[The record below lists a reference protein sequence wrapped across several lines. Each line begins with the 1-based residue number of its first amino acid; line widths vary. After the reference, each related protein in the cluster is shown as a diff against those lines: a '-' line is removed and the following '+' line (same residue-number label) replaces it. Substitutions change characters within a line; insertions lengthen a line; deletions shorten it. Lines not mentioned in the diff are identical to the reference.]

1 MLRWSCAGWTRPASR
16 ASRPWPAT
24 QPYAYRQPTDGADGW
39 PTAAPEDVGLDR
51 SAVEALV
58 RAVAHDGAG
67 LIHSLQ
73 IVRGGK
79 LVLDEYFHGYTAS
92 DLHRLASA
100 TKSVASLLVGAA
112 IDRGRIPGVDAPLLP
127 LLGRSGDGAAPA
139 WRKETLGDLLTM
151 SMGLDWSAEEARS
164 VHGTGPAFFEKVLA
178 REVVTAPGTKWDYV
192 SANVNLLAG
201 VIFNATGV
209 HADAFAREILFGPLG
224 IATSD
229 WEYGKE
235 RGYNLMD
242 GSLQLRPRDLAKI
255 GAMVAQ
261 GGRWNGAQ
269 VISEAWIRESTR
281 SHLATGQPLGGYGYL
296 WWTGELPSAGGVQP
310 IVVANGMGK
319 PVHRPLP
326 RPRPGG
332 GQHGRQRRQR
342 TPHGSGDGADPHA
355 PGLDV
360 AGRRSR
366 PGSRAITD
374 GEVGRGSRRRAYPW
388 VMGRSRRWPTAD
400 ARPPLRRGPPRPLMS
415 LSLLAALACGSDA
428 TGPEARYP
436 EAAAHDIDAELLD
449 QAYARARETS
459 GIRSLLVQRDGVLI
473 AEEYFQGAA
482 SDSLYQVWSVTKT
495 ITSILAGIALERGE
509 LTSLD
514 QTLADFLR
522 PVADSLP
529 DDKGAISIR
538 NLLT

>member
-1 MLRWSCAGWTRPASR
+1 MLRLIRYAGPFATPLAILTILIAALILRASLRARSDPDDADGGATPRPAAILFWGFVAAILGFLAQCAALYRIMSTVVGAEALSPRDRGRGLRRQLRDDAVGRGSPAGGGVGVAAPARVGTTPRGRCRRPVAPPGRLLRLLVRRLAGTGRHRAGKVRAGSGGPDTFLFDLRGAAPDSLFGAVHVMRGGRMDSELGITR
-16 ASRPWPAT
+16 ASYRPPELEMYIQSTNATYRGRVDLARGRITGGLSFGDQPGAPMELRWMDPAGLPGFAALAGDA
-24 QPYAYRQPTDGADGW
+24 PYAYRQPTDGADGW

-229 WEYGKE
+229 W
-235 RGYNLMD
+235 
-242 GSLQLRPRDLAKI
+242 
-255 GAMVAQ
+255 
-261 GGRWNGAQ
+261 
-269 VISEAWIRESTR
+269 STAR
-281 SHLATGQPLGGYGYL
+281 SAATTS
-296 WWTGELPSAGGVQP
+296 WTGACSSGRATS
-310 IVVANGMGK
+310 
-319 PVHRPLP
+319 P
-326 RPRPGG
+326 R
-332 GQHGRQRRQR
+332 
-342 TPHGSGDGADPHA
+342 SGPWW
-355 PGLDV
+355 
-360 AGRRSR
+360 
-366 PGSRAITD
+366 
-374 GEVGRGSRRRAYPW
+374 RRA
-388 VMGRSRRWPTAD
+388 GAGTARR
-400 ARPPLRRGPPRPLMS
+400 
-415 LSLLAALACGSDA
+415 
-428 TGPEARYP
+428 
-436 EAAAHDIDAELLD
+436 
-449 QAYARARETS
+449 
-459 GIRSLLVQRDGVLI
+459 
-473 AEEYFQGAA
+473 
-482 SDSLYQVWSVTKT
+482 
-495 ITSILAGIALERGE
+495 
-509 LTSLD
+509 
-514 QTLADFLR
+514 
-522 PVADSLP
+522 
-529 DDKGAISIR
+529 
-538 NLLT
+538 